1 MNGIIVQ
8 LSILVSCTVTFRYS
22 ALTCHQLGGGVVVTS
37 IQTSSA
43 RHALLCMLVVCVVCV
58 CVSVLRV
65 AFSVSLL
72 IWPVERAVRAGC
84 VIEMS
89 CVQERSLTEREP
101 LAMPQRAGDR

>member
-1 MNGIIVQ
+1 MNGAIVQ
-8 LSILVSCTVTFRYS
+8 LSILVSCTVMFRYS
-22 ALTCHQLGGGVVVTS
+22 ALTCHRLGGGVVATS

-43 RHALLCMLVVCVVCV
+43 GHVLLCMLVVCVCV